1 MSRKQQNSFKESK
14 RAPGRPRRPAIEA
27 SILAVTLRLLGEMGY
42 SRMSIDQIALEAG
55 ISKPAIYRR
64 WTGKA
69 DLATAAIRSLQLS
82 EPPVDTGSARGDLIG
97 VLENFRK
104 SLLRP
109 NGMSLVGTVLA
120 EENHTPD
127 LLALFRERLVKPRR
141 ASLRAVL
148 ERARKEIRRGVDIDA
163 AVNAL
168 VGAVYAHYLA
178 DPRISPDFI
187 LQVVNIVWEGVRR
200 PILKK

>member
-1 MSRKQQNSFKESK
+1 
-14 RAPGRPRRPAIEA
+14 
-27 SILAVTLRLLGEMGY
+27 MGY

-97 VLENFRK
+97 ILENFRK